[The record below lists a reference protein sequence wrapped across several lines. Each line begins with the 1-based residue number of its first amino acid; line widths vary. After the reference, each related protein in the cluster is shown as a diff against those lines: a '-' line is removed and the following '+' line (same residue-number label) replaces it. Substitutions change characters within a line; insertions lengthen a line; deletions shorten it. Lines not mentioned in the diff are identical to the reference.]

1 MFCDE
6 NKASIVSE
14 QALPAGPV
22 GQEERY
28 TDFQEGMSVSFA
40 MRRPIKIE
48 LFQVADDV
56 VVILF
61 IHRAFLQLKK
71 RSQNLVLSDA
81 LVVQSQGLRV

>member
-28 TDFQEGMSVSFA
+28 TDFHH
-40 MRRPIKIE
+40 I
-48 LFQVADDV
+48 
-56 VVILF
+56 
-61 IHRAFLQLKK
+61 
-71 RSQNLVLSDA
+71 
-81 LVVQSQGLRV
+81 